1 MNLVIYGNKHYEDE
15 KALVN
20 VDKNEVILKGDY
32 YHDKINDKIDAYLQ
46 ALKDFNIYSFDTNEE
61 WIDSKHELYNYLGF
75 YNEEED

>member
-1 MNLVIYGNKHYEDE
+1 MNLVIYGNKHYEEE

-32 YHDKINDKIDAYLQ
+32 YHDKIEYMIEGYLQ

-61 WIDSKHELYNYLGF
+61 WIDSNHELYNYLCF
-75 YNEEED
+75 YNEEEE